1 MGGVFLALT
10 GAEALYADMG
20 HVGPTAI
27 RRAWFGVVL
36 PALLLNYFG
45 QGALVLTDPKAI
57 DSPFYKL
64 APHWALIPLV
74 ALATLATII
83 ASQALVSGV
92 FSLTRQAMQMG
103 LCPRMRIVPTSSE
116 EAGQIYVPTANWLLM
131 IGTLLIVVLFKSS
144 ENLAGAYGIAV
155 SGTMLVTTILLY
167 RVAIGRWQWPPALA
181 ILIIVVFGAVDAT
194 FLASNSLKIVHGGW
208 FPITVGGAMVV
219 LMLCWRQGSSLVRHR
234 LQDMSMPLN
243 RFLANV
249 DKMVVARTPGVG
261 VWLTKVAHGASPV
274 LLHHVKQNSVLHET
288 MILMTIVADRRPR
301 VAVAERH
308 SIERLG
314 HGIYHIQRRLGFMQ
328 TPDIPQTLKNCKMLG
343 FEVDLEHVHYYIA
356 HEIVVRRARNSAM
369 AAVPFAIYAFL
380 ARIASRAPD
389 FFKIPHERVLEVGF
403 HIEI

>member
-1 MGGVFLALT
+1 
-10 GAEALYADMG
+10 
-20 HVGPTAI
+20 
-27 RRAWFGVVL
+27 
-36 PALLLNYFG
+36 
-45 QGALVLTDPKAI
+45 
-57 DSPFYKL
+57 
-64 APHWALIPLV
+64 
-74 ALATLATII
+74 
-83 ASQALVSGV
+83 
-92 FSLTRQAMQMG
+92 
-103 LCPRMRIVPTSSE
+103 
-116 EAGQIYVPTANWLLM
+116 
-131 IGTLLIVVLFKSS
+131 
-144 ENLAGAYGIAV
+144 
-155 SGTMLVTTILLY
+155 
-167 RVAIGRWQWPPALA
+167 
-181 ILIIVVFGAVDAT
+181 
-194 FLASNSLKIVHGGW
+194 
-208 FPITVGGAMVV
+208 

-274 LLHHVKQNSVLHET
+274 LLHHVKHNMVMHET
-288 MILMTIVADRRPR
+288 MILMTVVADRRPR

-314 HGIYHIQRRLGFMQ
+314 HGIYHIQVRLGFMQ
-328 TPDIPQTLKNCKMLG
+328 TPDIPMTLKNCKMLG

-389 FFKIPHERVLEVGF
+389 FFKIPHEGVLEVGF